1 MSAAEP
7 SVTPIPAP
15 PRPQPFGLDPD
26 VLTAIAAEHHD
37 AYVHAEPFPHCVID
51 NLFPP
56 EILDAVL
63 DEFPTR
69 EAVDWTVWD
78 TKNEL
83 KFVCSDGRQ
92 LGPQTQAL
100 MAELNSSVFVTFL
113 EQLTSV
119 YHLIPDPHFHAA
131 GIFDVPPGGF
141 LDIHADFSANARLRL
156 DRRINVLLYL
166 NHDWRDEYGGSL
178 ELWSNKPREKV
189 VSIPPVFN
197 RVVVFNTTGQAL
209 HGHPEPVQCPEG
221 MSRKVLSAY
230 YFTNGGVPLKDSM
243 AAHGVLF
250 DEEIGEG
257 RYRAK
262 RMARMFVPP
271 IMAEAAREAK
281 QWLRNKKA
289 RKPKAT

>member
-1 MSAAEP
+1 MSTDAPLNPTPLPIRQASARAFAFDSAVLAA
-7 SVTPIPAP
+7 V
-15 PRPQPFGLDPD
+15 
-26 VLTAIAAEHHD
+26 AERHHD
-37 AYVHAEPFPHCVID
+37 AYVSAAPFPHAVLD

-63 DEFPTR
+63 EEFPSR
-69 EAVDWTVWD
+69 DDVDWTVWD

-113 EQLTSV
+113 EQLTGIE
-119 YHLIPDPHFHAA
+119 HLIPDPHFHAA
-131 GIFDVPPGGF
+131 GIFDIPQGGF
-141 LDIHADFSANARLRL
+141 LDVHADFSANARLRL

-166 NHDWRDEYGGSL
+166 NHDWKDEYNGQL
-178 ELWSNKPREKV
+178 ELWSNKPRVKV
-189 VSIPPVFN
+189 ESISPIFN

-209 HGHPEPVQCPEG
+209 HGHPQPIQCPDD

-230 YFTNGGVPLKDSM
+230 YFTNGNVPLKESF

-250 DEEIGEG
+250 GDEIGEG
-257 RYRAK
+257 RFRAK
-262 RMARMFVPP
+262 RIARRFVPP
-271 IMAEAAREAK
+271 IVAEVVREV
-281 QWLRNKKA
+281 RDRIRA
-289 RKPKAT
+289 RKET

>member
-1 MSAAEP
+1 MSAADAP
-7 SVTPIPAP
+7 ITPTPLAIPPVKVRSFA
-15 PRPQPFGLDPD
+15 FDPEALRA
-26 VLTAIAAEHHD
+26 VASEHHD
-37 AYVHAEPFPHCVID
+37 AYVSAAPFPHTVID
-51 NLFPP
+51 DLFPP

-63 DEFPTR
+63 DEFPSR
-69 EAVDWTVWD
+69 DDVEWTVWD

-113 EQLTSV
+113 EQLTGIE
-119 YHLIPDPHFHAA
+119 HLIPDPHFHAA
-131 GIFDVPPGGF
+131 GIFDVPQGGF
-141 LDIHADFSANARLRL
+141 LDVHADFSANARLRL
-156 DRRINVLLYL
+156 ERRINVLLYL
-166 NHDWRDEYGGSL
+166 NHDWKDEYNGQL

-189 VSIPPVFN
+189 ESILPIFN

-209 HGHPEPVQCPEG
+209 HGHPQPIQCPDG

-230 YFTNGGVPLKDSM
+230 YFTNGGVPLKESM

-250 DEEIGEG
+250 DDEIGEG
-257 RYRAK
+257 RYRLK

-271 IMAEAAREAK
+271 IVAEAAREVR
-281 QWLRNKKA
+281 QRVRNH
-289 RKPKAT
+289 KAT